1 MTDLRPTAPGT
12 DPVDRHDGLS
22 IALHWAVLVAAVL
35 TYGLGI
41 VREAVPRGPARD
53 TVLLLHISTG
63 LVVLAGAVFRIA
75 WHAGR
80 RGFGFT
86 EPPTTWAGRLAH
98 LGLYAGII
106 LVPLAGL
113 ATVWSRGQA
122 VSFFGIAE
130 LPQLLPT
137 YRAAAAFLA
146 EAHEVL
152 AHGLIALAGLHALAA
167 LGHHVLLRD
176 GVLRGML
183 PRFR

>member
-1 MTDLRPTAPGT
+1 MTDLRPSLTAPAT
-12 DPVDRHDGLS
+12 ELRHDGLS
-22 IALHWAVLVAAVL
+22 IALHWAMLAAVVL
-35 TYGLGI
+35 TYALGI
-41 VREAVPRGPARD
+41 GREAVPRGPARD
-53 TVLLLHISTG
+53 MVLLLHISTG
-63 LVVLAGAVFRIA
+63 LLVLAGAVLRIA

-80 RGFGFT
+80 NGFGFRS
-86 EPPTTWAGRLAH
+86 PPTPWAGRLAH
-98 LGLYAGII
+98 LGLYAGMI

-113 ATVWSRGQA
+113 VAVWTRGQA
-122 VSFFGIAE
+122 APFFAIAE

-137 YRAAAAFLA
+137 NRAAAAFLA

-167 LGHHVLLRD
+167 LVHHFVLRD